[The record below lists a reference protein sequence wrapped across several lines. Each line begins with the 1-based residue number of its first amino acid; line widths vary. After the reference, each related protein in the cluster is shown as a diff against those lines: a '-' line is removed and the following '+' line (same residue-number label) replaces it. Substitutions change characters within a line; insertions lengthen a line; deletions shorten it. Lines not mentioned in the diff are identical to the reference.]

1 MNFYLYSYL
10 EKKTI
15 KKFENKLDFYRLRKI
30 IVKSLAI
37 EKKMLRIQ
45 KDTYCQAD
53 VVAEV
58 PDYSMSQ
65 RNGLSAVDFCITD
78 DQN

>member
-1 MNFYLYSYL
+1 MRILQNWVNFYLYSYL

-45 KDTYCQAD
+45 KDTY
-53 VVAEV
+53 
-58 PDYSMSQ
+58 Y
-65 RNGLSAVDFCITD
+65 
-78 DQN
+78 